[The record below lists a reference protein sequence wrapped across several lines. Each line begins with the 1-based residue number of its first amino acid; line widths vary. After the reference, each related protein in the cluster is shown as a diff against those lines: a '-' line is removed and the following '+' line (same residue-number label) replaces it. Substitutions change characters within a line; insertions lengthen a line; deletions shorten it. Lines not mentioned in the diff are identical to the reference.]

1 MLAGRRLEQTAMV
14 LSYHLVLEC
23 LDLIECLGILQ
34 VIGTI
39 TIVCLSAEGAA
50 GASSRNGGLDQ
61 QVGP

>member
-1 MLAGRRLEQTAMV
+1 MV